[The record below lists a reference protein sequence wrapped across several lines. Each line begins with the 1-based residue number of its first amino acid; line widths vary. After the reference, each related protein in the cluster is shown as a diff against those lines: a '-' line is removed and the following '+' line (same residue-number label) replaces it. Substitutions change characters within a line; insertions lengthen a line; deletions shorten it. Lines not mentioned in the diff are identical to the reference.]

1 MLAIIIIARRGRS
14 SFFIIYNLVDK
25 LLVFIILK
33 AISKKK
39 IKKAIIL
46 DERQKIDDVGF
57 LCDFNLTWLIS

>member
-14 SFFIIYNLVDK
+14 SFFIIYNLANK

-39 IKKAIIL
+39 IKKASIL
-46 DERQKIDDVGF
+46 DERQKMEDIRF